1 MAKVRNEYI
10 TGTAHVDSMKNKV
23 RETRLRWYGHIL
35 KRKNSYVGKRMIAIS
50 VPNKRKRGRPKRK
63 FMDGIKEDMKVVEVN
78 EEDAINRE
86 KWMGTIC
93 CGD

>member
-1 MAKVRNEYI
+1 MGKVRNEYI

-23 RETRLRWYGHIL
+23 RETRLRWHGHIL

-50 VPNKRKRGRPKRK
+50 VPNKRKRGRPKRR
-63 FMDGIKEDMKVVEVN
+63 FMDGFKEDMKVVEVN

-86 KWMGTIC
+86 K
-93 CGD
+93 